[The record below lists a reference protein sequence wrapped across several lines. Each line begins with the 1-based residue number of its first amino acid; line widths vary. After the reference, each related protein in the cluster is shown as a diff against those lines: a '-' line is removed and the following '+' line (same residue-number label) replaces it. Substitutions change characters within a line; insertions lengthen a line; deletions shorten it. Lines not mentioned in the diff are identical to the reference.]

1 VDTQGLVLK
10 AKVHSAKIPEQDGL
24 KMLLLRSARAGVW
37 YLKHLWLEAGYEG
50 RGKRWAQEGMG
61 LRVEE
66 VVRKPQK
73 PVPEKVA
80 MISGPKSGPR
90 RARRR

>member
-1 VDTQGLVLK
+1 LVLK
-10 AKVHSAKIPEQDGL
+10 AKLHSAKIPEQDGL
-24 KMLLLRSARAGVW
+24 KMLLGSARAGVS

-50 RGKRWAQEGMG
+50 RGKRRWAQEVALS

-66 VVRKPQK
+66 VARKPQK

>member
-1 VDTQGLVLK
+1 LVLK

-24 KMLLLRSARAGVW
+24 KMLLLRSARRAGVW
-37 YLKHLWLEAGYEG
+37 YLKHLWLDAGYEG
-50 RGKRWAQEGMG
+50 RGKRRWAQEALG
-61 LRVEE
+61 LRVE
-66 VVRKPQK
+66 VVRKRAK
-73 PVPEKVA
+73 PVPEKVVA

>member
-1 VDTQGLVLK
+1 LVLK
-10 AKVHSAKIPEQDGL
+10 AQVHSTKIPEQDGL
-24 KMLLLRSARAGVW
+24 KMLLGSARRAGVW

-50 RGKRWAQEGMG
+50 RGKRRWAQEGMG